1 MVQPP
6 RRLHS
11 AAVVTGPRRPRRARD
26 RAGGDGEQEARGDE
40 HDHPAQS
47 EAGRL
52 RLLRARGWVFS
63 HRKCGRGGSTCLAA
77 PGPPQGAL
85 CASGRVASPSEAVF
99 PNAGRVVFCPDHPRI
114 ARARVSRWSGLR
126 TARWCGSFGGLGQG
140 RTTSERCG
148 ARRRSVGLPPRRD
161 APPCRRPVRGRA
173 PPRSHRLIAL
183 QPGRGVTA
191 SPRHDGHGFRSTT
204 RCRGFVQRRRP
215 RAARSTRRL
224 RGSPRR

>member
-1 MVQPP
+1 VQPP

-40 HDHPAQS
+40 HDHLAQS

-52 RLLRARGWVFS
+52 RALRARGWVFS

-114 ARARVSRWSGLR
+114 ARARVSRWSGLC

-140 RTTSERCG
+140 RTTSSGRTECSSISRTTSERCG
-148 ARRRSVGLPPRRD
+148 ARRRSVGLPGFTIHVS
-161 APPCRRPVRGRA
+161 ACRVSSGRCVW
-173 PPRSHRLIAL
+173 P
-183 QPGRGVTA
+183 
-191 SPRHDGHGFRSTT
+191 
-204 RCRGFVQRRRP
+204 
-215 RAARSTRRL
+215 
-224 RGSPRR
+224 